1 MKNRRKKLQAKGNAE
16 GFAGFVKDA
25 YPKVKEYIRHFFIVM
40 RKDVPRGRNGKKL
53 RPKKAA
59 CGQLFLLPLFFV
71 YCEILL
77 RAFGTGSFFHN
88 LFYPIVFALSSGFF
102 ISAILML
109 FKPKINI
116 TATRVIMILMA
127 VISVAEILVKQT
139 FKSYLTPAAMI
150 AKSKAVANNYL
161 GDAITV
167 ILSGFFILVL
177 YALPIV
183 LYFLFGKKYL
193 RAHQYKWQAS
203 AVFFV
208 VCFFLL
214 GIGTLTA
221 ATGPAGSKYSRQYTF
236 AGAVEN
242 FGLGT
247 ALRLNVAYSGRNSTL
262 IIEDETED
270 ETTTDENQTEQAVD
284 YGYNQMDID
293 FAALAAS
300 ESDATY
306 KELDEYVNSLQ
317 ASKKNKYTGIFKGKN
332 LIMICAEAYCPAFVS
347 EELTPTLYRMIH
359 NGFYFSDYY
368 QPTWGGSTSTGE
380 YSMITGLIPTDGLD
394 SMQQTIGHNMYFT
407 MGNQLQRLGY
417 FSEAYHP
424 GDYDFYD
431 RYLTHENLG
440 YSKFLAYGNGL
451 EDITGEWT
459 GDQICFDLTMDG
471 YTSKQPFSIYYMS
484 ISGHCTYD
492 ADNNKVA
499 EYWDRV
505 DSVVGTNFMDV
516 TKYYI
521 CYQMQFEDALKTM
534 IEKLEKAGIADDTVI
549 CITGDHYPYG
559 LDYET
564 FGNTQDYVADLFGG
578 DHSTHWTNDVN
589 SLIIWSGSLENE
601 LKDYQCEISTPCYSL
616 DIVPTLSN
624 LFGVEYDSRLLVGR
638 DALSD
643 TDPLVLWPDYS
654 WKTDKGTYDAGT
666 QTFTANA
673 ENPPED
679 EAAYVEKINTKVTN
693 KFSFSSNVLHSD
705 YYRALFGDDTDN

>member
-1 MKNRRKKLQAKGNAE
+1 MNNKRRKRPQAKNA
-16 GFAGFVKDA
+16 FSNA
-25 YPKVKEYIRHFFIVM
+25 KEYIRNFFIVM
-40 RKDVPRGRNGKKL
+40 RKDVPHGRNGKKL

-59 CGQLFLLPLFFV
+59 CAQLFVLPLFFV

-77 RAFGTGSFFHN
+77 RAFGKVSFFHN
-88 LFYPIVFALSSGFF
+88 LFYPIVFALSFGFF
-102 ISAILML
+102 VSAVLML
-109 FKPKINI
+109 FKPKVNVAI
-116 TATRVIMILMA
+116 TKFFMIAAA
-127 VISVAEILVKQT
+127 VLSVTEIFVKQT
-139 FKSYLTPAAMI
+139 FKAYMTPSAML

-161 GDAITV
+161 GDALTV
-167 ILSGFFILVL
+167 ILSGFFILIL

-183 LYFLFGKKYL
+183 LYYLFEKKYIK
-193 RAHQYKWQAS
+193 AHQYKWQVS
-203 AVFFV
+203 VVFFV
-208 VCFFLL
+208 ICFFLL
-214 GIGTLTA
+214 GVGTLSA
-221 ATGPAGSKYSRQYTF
+221 ATGSAKAQYNKQYTF
-236 AGAVEN
+236 ASAVEN
-242 FGLGT
+242 FGLGA
-247 ALRLNVAYSGRNSTL
+247 ALRLDMAYSGRSGKL
-262 IIEDETED
+262 VIEEEETTSE
-270 ETTTDENQTEQAVD
+270 ETTTTGNQTEEAKD

-300 ESDATY
+300 ESDSTI
-306 KELDEYVNSLQ
+306 KELDEYVNSLT
-317 ASKKNKYTGIFKGKN
+317 ASKKNKYTGLFKGKN

-359 NGFYFSDYY
+359 NGFYFSDFY

-380 YSMITGLIPTDGLD
+380 YSMLTGLIPTDGLD

-459 GDQICFDLTMDG
+459 GDQICFDLTMDT

-492 ADNNKVA
+492 ADNYKVG
-499 EYWDRV
+499 EYLDRV
-505 DSVVGTNFMDV
+505 NSVVGSNFMDV

-521 CYQMQFEDALKTM
+521 CYQMQFEEALKTM

-559 LDYET
+559 LDYDT
-564 FGNTQDYVADLFGG
+564 FGNTQDYVADLLGG

-601 LKDYQCEISTPCYSL
+601 LKDYQTEISTPCYSL

-654 WKTDKGTYDAGT
+654 WKTDKGTYDATSGV
-666 QTFTANA
+666 FTANA
-673 ENPPED
+673 DNPPED
-679 EAAYVEKINTKVTN
+679 EAAYIEKINTKVSN